1 MRRLDIWRRRFN
13 TAVLGL
19 QCGTGSDADDPKVR
33 VGLLTL
39 LFALLSGDVLAAR
52 ALRWPELIPRTLA
65 ERPIAPP
72 PVNHSG
78 LGPDLVQLSPWGDLT
93 FTEMLV
99 AELDGIAVEISGFVV
114 PLGVSDDDRVR
125 EFLLVPYF
133 GACVH
138 VPPPPPNQV
147 ILVRSTDGLAAERI
161 YDAWTVRGVMKVEA
175 TQSAMAA
182 AGYLIDAQE
191 VELYGS

>member
-1 MRRLDIWRRRFN
+1 MRARLLLLLI
-13 TAVLGL
+13 A
-19 QCGTGSDADDPKVR
+19 
-33 VGLLTL
+33 LLT
-39 LFALLSGDVLAAR
+39 GDALAAR

-65 ERPIAPP
+65 DRPIVPP
-72 PVNHSG
+72 PINHSG
-78 LGPDLVQLSPWGDLT
+78 FGGDLAQLSPWGDLT
-93 FTEMLV
+93 YDEMLV
-99 AELDGIAVEISGFVV
+99 ADLDGIDVEISGFVV
-114 PLGVSDDDRVR
+114 PLDMSDDDRVR

-147 ILVRSTDGLAAERI
+147 ILVRSTEGLAAERI
-161 YDAWTVRGVMKVEA
+161 YEAWTVRGVIKVDA